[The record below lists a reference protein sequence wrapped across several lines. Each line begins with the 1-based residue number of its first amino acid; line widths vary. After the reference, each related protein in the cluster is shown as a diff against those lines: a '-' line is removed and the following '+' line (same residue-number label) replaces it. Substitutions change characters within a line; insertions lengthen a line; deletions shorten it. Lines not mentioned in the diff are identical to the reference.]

1 MLALFGTFGWPEML
15 VILGVALLLF
25 GGRKLPELARGL
37 GKGLRE
43 FKKGIRDVKDDVEDA
58 IEDVPEPAEPNPE
71 SQAGR
76 PASEPEDSGPSESQT
91 KT

>member
-1 MLALFGTFGWPEML
+1 MLALFGTFGTWEAVLIL
-15 VILGVALLLF
+15 VAILLLF

-43 FKKGIRDVKDDVEDA
+43 FKKSVRGLHDDVEDA
-58 IEDVPEPAEPNPE
+58 IDDGPEPAEPNPE
-71 SQAGR
+71 SQAGPTSQR
-76 PASEPEDSGPSESQT
+76 EDSSQSESQT